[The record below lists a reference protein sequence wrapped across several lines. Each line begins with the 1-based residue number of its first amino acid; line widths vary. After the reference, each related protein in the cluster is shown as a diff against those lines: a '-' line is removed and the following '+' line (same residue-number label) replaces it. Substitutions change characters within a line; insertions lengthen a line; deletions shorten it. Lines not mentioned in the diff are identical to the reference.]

1 MQIKRRR
8 YCLLQIADQVLPD
21 FEQLLSGSIVFTR
34 ETITDLLCAVS
45 GERIRLAAT
54 ELAALGSLSD
64 TKWTDAAHYAAA
76 SGLGMAAIQSLVERD
91 ALLSDGDD
99 LKATA
104 LREGEAKLES
114 VGWHPLAATYHR
126 HTAWSGIE
134 GDEGKREHDPESH
147 RQRLRDTAVAHGLPP
162 AHFIGR
168 ADHLGEQ
175 LLPLEDIEGSAL
187 YDLTQ
192 QRQTTRAYRQQ
203 EWLALKDFSALLR
216 GSFGV
221 RGSQQLDTD
230 IVALRKGSPSGGGL
244 HPVEAYPV
252 AVRVSG
258 LEPGIYHY
266 RADRHSLELIEA
278 LTEAEARDWITQS
291 TIGQVFF
298 AEAHAH
304 VIHVARFNRNFWKYR
319 GHVKAYKAVLMDS
332 AHISQNF
339 YLFAAERGLGAYV
352 TAAINDIDIGR
363 RLKLDPLIEAAI
375 TINGV
380 GIIDPDRNELHLN
393 AEAHSLIAARAASA

>member
-8 YCLLQIADQVLPD
+8 FCLLQMADQVLPD
-21 FEQLLSGSIVFTR
+21 FAQLLRGSLVFSR
-34 ETITDLLCAVS
+34 ETLTDLLCAVS
-45 GERIRLAAT
+45 GERIRLAAN
-54 ELAALGSLSD
+54 ELAALASLSD
-64 TKWTDAAHYAAA
+64 AEWTDAEHFATA
-76 SGLGMAAIQSLVERD
+76 SGLDLAAIRSLIARN

-99 LKATA
+99 PKATA
-104 LREGEAKLES
+104 LREGEATLERI
-114 VGWHPLAATYHR
+114 GWHPLAATYHR
-126 HTAWSGIE
+126 HTAWAGIE
-134 GDEGKREHDPESH
+134 GDEAQREHSSGAH
-147 RQRLRDTAVAHGLPP
+147 RQRLRDIVAAHGMPP
-162 AHFIGR
+162 THCFSR
-168 ADHLGEQ
+168 ADRLGEQ
-175 LLPLEDIEGSAL
+175 LLPLDDVDGSAL
-187 YDLTQ
+187 YALTQ
-192 QRQTTRAYRQQ
+192 QRRTTRAYRQQ
-203 EWLALKDFSALLR
+203 EWLGLADFSALLR

-252 AVRVSG
+252 VARVAG

-266 RADRHSLELIEA
+266 RAERHSLELIEA
-278 LTEAEARDWITQS
+278 MAELEVRDWIAQS

-298 AEAHAH
+298 AEAQAH
-304 VIHVARFNRNFWKYR
+304 VIHVARFGRNFWKYR

-332 AHISQNF
+332 AHLSQNF

-352 TAAINDIDIGR
+352 TAAINDIDIGH
-363 RLKLDPLIEAAI
+363 RLKLDPLLEAAI

-393 AEAHSLIAARAASA
+393 AEAHSLIAARAVSA